1 MKESTAAK
9 TFLSLPKAVGRACG
23 LLLQSVR
30 SGLFHP
36 CCRVCGYDLVV
47 PGETVLCG
55 NCRAKIVFAVENRC
69 RVCGKFLPEGNATCG
84 SCRLAPPPF
93 ECHRSFAAYEGALR
107 QVIILYKFGQVE
119 PLKHIL
125 ADLYLETV
133 RRELPG
139 AFDAVVPVPADLRRR
154 RNGFQPVRVAG
165 KVLARRLGVP
175 FRPGLLLKRKAT
187 PPQVGLTQAQRLA
200 NLDGAF
206 ALGAGARAAGL
217 RVLLVDDV
225 TTTGTTVR
233 KCAAVLKRG
242 GARVTALTLGQ
253 TRL

>member
-1 MKESTAAK
+1 MKGSPAAK
-9 TFLSLPKAVGRACG
+9 IFLSLAKALRRSCG
-23 LLLQSVR
+23 LLLQAAR
-30 SGLFHP
+30 AGLFHP
-36 CCRVCGYDLVV
+36 RCRVCGADLVA

-55 NCRAKIVFAVENRC
+55 NCRAKIIFAVENRC
-69 RVCGKFLPEGNATCG
+69 RVCGKFLPQGITTCG
-84 SCRLAPPPF
+84 SCRLKPPPF
-93 ECHRSFAAYEGALR
+93 ARHRSFAAYEGTLR
-107 QVIILYKFGQVE
+107 QAIILYKFAAVE

-125 ADLYLETV
+125 AGLYLETV
-133 RRELPG
+133 LRELTG
-139 AFDAVVPVPADLRRR
+139 TYDAVVPVPADLRRR
-154 RNGFQPVRVAG
+154 RNGFQPQLAVARL
-165 KVLARRLGVP
+165 LARRLGVP
-175 FRPGLLLKRKAT
+175 FRPGLLRKIKST

-206 ALGAGARAAGL
+206 ALGARARTAGL